1 MNKML
6 LSIAAASL
14 ITGCSGHIYTKDG
27 GCLTCINNPIS
38 GKPVNHDGQSAKKKQ
53 DTQATQQKSEVSGV
67 AVSESQDW
75 TQSEITFN
83 VNKQIDLLAVKIKN
97 EFRFESDE
105 DIRRE
110 WGKYASDRFQV
121 KSWKWQAVEGVYY
134 HMASYKDHGEQHIP
148 IDVVIE
154 KVTDT
159 SSKVVVNFGVE
170 GNKAKAISTGITL
183 KERILKAVN
192 N

>member
-1 MNKML
+1 MNKTL
-6 LSIAAASL
+6 LSLAAASL
-14 ITGCSGHIYTKDG
+14 ITGCSGHIYTKEG

-38 GKPVNHDGQSAKKKQ
+38 GKPINHDGKSTKEKQ
-53 DTQATQQKSEVSGV
+53 NTQAAQQKPQ
-67 AVSESQDW
+67 VSETTLNESHDW
-75 TQSEITFN
+75 TKNEITFK
-83 VNKQIDLLAVKIKN
+83 VNLLVDLLAVKIKN
-97 EFRFESDE
+97 EFNFQSDE

-154 KVTDT
+154 KITDT
-159 SSKVVVNFGVE
+159 SSKVVVNFGVK
-170 GNKAKAISTGITL
+170 GNKEKANATSLTL
-183 KERILKAVN
+183 KERILKAAN

>member
-1 MNKML
+1 MNKTL
-6 LSIAAASL
+6 LSLAAASL
-14 ITGCSGHIYTKDG
+14 ITGCSGHIYTKEG

-38 GKPVNHDGQSAKKKQ
+38 GKPINHDGQSTKEKQ
-53 DTQATQQKSEVSGV
+53 DTQAAQQKPQ
-67 AVSESQDW
+67 VSEATLNESHDW
-75 TQSEITFN
+75 TKSEITFK
-83 VNKQIDLLAVKIKN
+83 VNKQIDLLAVKIKT
-97 EFRFESDE
+97 EFNFQSDE

-121 KSWKWQAVEGVYY
+121 KSWKWQAVEGFYY
-134 HMASYKDHGEQHIP
+134 HMASYKNHGKQHIP

-154 KVTDT
+154 KITDT

-170 GNKAKAISTGITL
+170 GNKGKANAIGLTL
-183 KERILKAVN
+183 KERILKAAN